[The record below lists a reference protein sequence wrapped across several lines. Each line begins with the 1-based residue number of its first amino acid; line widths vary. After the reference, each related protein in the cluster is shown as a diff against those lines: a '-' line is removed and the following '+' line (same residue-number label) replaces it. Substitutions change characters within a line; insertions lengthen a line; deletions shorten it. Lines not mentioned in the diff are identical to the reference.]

1 MAIYKNEPCFIYYFW
16 QLQDHSLLVEALSR
30 SIGSIDIFIP
40 NGRCKDLPLPYEFQP
55 YTLMYLTL
63 RHERADQPYLLTD
76 YSFSSISYQLPP
88 PESFKTLYI
97 NELLHLL
104 FRNRRSNYQ
113 FFDSYQST
121 LEAIKS
127 NSNVDFSILNF
138 ENFLFQ
144 NLNLPIYSVNNSQP
158 IAPNKKYQFSLST
171 GFVEVQSDSTDHI
184 FWNQLNKN
192 THWQSAPLPPS
203 DPNNQ
208 KLTLSGSEIHDILNL
223 EFKQPNSIQNA
234 RALHSSIIASL
245 TNNTEFESSKLYRN
259 YQNTI
264 TLNSYTQE
272 SSELSQESSELSQ
285 ESSEL
290 SQESS
295 MQSQESSEPSQE
307 SSELSQESSMQSQE
321 SSEPSQESSEPS
333 QESSEPSQE
342 SSMQSQESSE
352 LSQESSELSQES
364 SELSQESSELSQ
376 ESSELS
382 QESSELSQESSEL
395 SQESSELSQES
406 SELSQESSELSQ
418 ESAPQSQESSAQIQ
432 DSTAKNT
439 SAPQCKTILIQPLK
453 SDKSLSEEDKKAQK
467 LKNEI
472 KKVEDKIKKY
482 DRIFIDT
489 SSLIYSKADQFWTNV
504 VPLLAKHNKNIVIPI
519 TVYSELKNLVNN
531 PETAKQN
538 KSYIAAQGHKILQNV
553 NNLLEAKTLLL
564 VGDKNDIS
572 VDSTLQSVFKLF
584 SLKYDLLLI
593 TQNRNLAAS
602 IIDIEKNRS
611 QSAITTHQIK
621 VMHIVDDG
629 LLCDFDIVTNT
640 DNSISAQRKTN
651 TTNSS
656 AVNTN
661 EKFAIKNQITKVS
674 ESINITEYPSEG
686 SELTA
691 EGRKDII
698 KITLTKAGPSGGEG
712 TIFFTNIPK
721 IVAKIYKPG
730 KLDQAKFEKLR
741 LMMSKNLQYPGIC
754 LPKALL
760 YNNNHEF
767 VGYTM
772 EQAEGKELQ
781 KCIFIPQL
789 LAKNFPDWTKLET
802 VTLCITIL
810 KKIKYLHD
818 RNVILGDINPLNILV
833 KSPTE
838 VYFVDTDSYQIEGYP
853 CPVGTVNFTAP
864 EIQRKKYCEFLRTMG
879 NERFAVATLL
889 FMIMLPGKPPYSLQ
903 GGENQIDNIINADFA
918 YPSGKRSNG
927 KAPEGMWRFCWSHL
941 PRFLKDDFYETF
953 HKSGIYHDENA
964 RFSTDEWLAKFKRYL
979 SQIKN
984 GSITNY
990 DEMSLSL
997 FPTRRKKSP
1006 KNHDFI

>member
-16 QLQDHSLLVEALSR
+16 QLQDHSLLVEALTR

-144 NLNLPIYSVNNSQP
+144 NLNLPIYSVNNGQP
-158 IAPNKKYQFSLST
+158 IAPNKKYQFSLNT

-203 DPNNQ
+203 IPNNQ
-208 KLTLSGSEIHDILNL
+208 KLTLSGTEIHDILNL

-234 RALHSSIIASL
+234 RILHSSIIASL

-264 TLNSYTQE
+264 ALNSNTQE
-272 SSELSQESSELSQ
+272 SSELSQESSALSQ
-285 ESSEL
+285 ESSEPSHESFEP
-290 SQESS
+290 SQEGSEPSHESS
-295 MQSQESSEPSQE
+295 ELSQESSEPSQE
-307 SSELSQESSMQSQE
+307 SSAPSQESSALSQESSEQSQE
-321 SSEPSQESSEPS
+321 SAT
-333 QESSEPSQE
+333 
-342 SSMQSQESSE
+342 QSQESSE
-352 LSQESSELSQES
+352 L
-364 SELSQESSELSQ
+364 
-376 ESSELS
+376 
-382 QESSELSQESSEL
+382 
-395 SQESSELSQES
+395 
-406 SELSQESSELSQ
+406 
-418 ESAPQSQESSAQIQ
+418 SQESSAQIQ

-439 SAPQCKTILIQPLK
+439 SALQRTILIYRSR
-453 SDKSLSEEDKKAQK
+453 SDSSPSEEDKKAQK
-467 LKNEI
+467 LKDEI

-482 DRIFIDT
+482 DKIFIDT
-489 SSLIYSKADQFWTNV
+489 SSLIYSKADQFWTNI
-504 VPLLAKHNKNIVIPI
+504 VPLLAKHNKNIVIP
-519 TVYSELKNLVNN
+519 TAVYSELKNLVNN

-640 DNSISAQRKTN
+640 DNSILAQRKTN

-674 ESINITEYPSEG
+674 GSINITEYPSEG

-712 TIFFTNIPK
+712 TIFFTNTPK

-730 KLDQAKFEKLR
+730 KLDQAKFEKLH

-760 YNNNHEF
+760 YNNKHEF

-953 HKSGIYHDENA
+953 HKSGKYHDENA

>member
-97 NELLHLL
+97 NELLHFL

-113 FFDSYQST
+113 FFNSYQST

-127 NSNVDFSILNF
+127 NRNVDFSILNF

-144 NLNLPIYSVNNSQP
+144 NLNLPIYSANNGQP

-171 GFVEVQSDSTDHI
+171 GFVEVQSNSTDHI

-208 KLTLSGSEIHDILNL
+208 KLTLSGTEIHDILNL

-264 TLNSYTQE
+264 TLNSNTQE
-272 SSELSQESSELSQ
+272 NSELSQESSELSQ
-285 ESSEL
+285 EGSAL

-295 MQSQESSEPSQE
+295 A
-307 SSELSQESSMQSQE
+307 LSQK
-321 SSEPSQESSEPS
+321 
-333 QESSEPSQE
+333 
-342 SSMQSQESSE
+342 SSE

-376 ESSELS
+376 ESSALSQESSALS
-382 QESSELSQESSEL
+382 QESSELSQESSAL
-395 SQESSELSQES
+395 SQKS

-504 VPLLAKHNKNIVIPI
+504 VPLLAKHNKYIVIP
-519 TVYSELKNLVNN
+519 TAVYSELKNLVNN
-531 PETAKQN
+531 PDSAKQN

-553 NNLLEAKTLLL
+553 NNLLEAKTLLRI
-564 VGDKNDIS
+564 GDKNDIS
-572 VDSTLQSVFKLF
+572 VDSTFQSVFKIY
-584 SLKYDLLLI
+584 SLKYNLLLI

-621 VMHIVDDG
+621 VVHIVDDG

>member
-16 QLQDHSLLVEALSR
+16 QLQDHSLLVEALTR

-144 NLNLPIYSVNNSQP
+144 NLNLPIYSVNNGQP
-158 IAPNKKYQFSLST
+158 IAPNKKYQFSLNT
-171 GFVEVQSDSTDHI
+171 GFVEVQSNSTDHI

-203 DPNNQ
+203 IPNNQ
-208 KLTLSGSEIHDILNL
+208 KLTLSGTEIHDILNL

-234 RALHSSIIASL
+234 RALHSSIIATL

-264 TLNSYTQE
+264 ALNSNTKE
-272 SSELSQESSELSQ
+272 SF
-285 ESSEL
+285 
-290 SQESS
+290 
-295 MQSQESSEPSQE
+295 EPSQE
-307 SSELSQESSMQSQE
+307 SSELSQESF
-321 SSEPSQESSEPS
+321 EPSQEGSEPS
-333 QESSEPSQE
+333 H
-342 SSMQSQESSE
+342 ESSE
-352 LSQESSELSQES
+352 LSQESS
-364 SELSQESSELSQ
+364 
-376 ESSELS
+376 
-382 QESSELSQESSEL
+382 
-395 SQESSELSQES
+395 
-406 SELSQESSELSQ
+406 
-418 ESAPQSQESSAQIQ
+418 AQIK

-439 SAPQCKTILIQPLK
+439 SELQLKILIQPLK
-453 SDKSLSEEDKKAQK
+453 SDSSPSEEDKKAQK
-467 LKNEI
+467 LKDEI

-482 DRIFIDT
+482 DKIFIDT
-489 SSLIYSKADQFWTNV
+489 SSLIYSKADQFWTNI
-504 VPLLAKHNKNIVIPI
+504 VPLLAKHNKNIVIP
-519 TVYSELKNLVNN
+519 TVVYSELKNLVNN

-564 VGDKNDIS
+564 VGDKNNIS

-640 DNSISAQRKTN
+640 DNSILVQRKTN

-674 ESINITEYPSEG
+674 GSINITEYPSEG

-712 TIFFTNIPK
+712 TIFFTNTPK

-730 KLDQAKFEKLR
+730 KLDQAKFEKLH

-760 YNNNHEF
+760 YNNKHEF

-838 VYFVDTDSYQIEGYP
+838 VYFVDTDSYQIEGYH
-853 CPVGTVNFTAP
+853 CPVGTVNFTAT

-953 HKSGIYHDENA
+953 HKSGKYHDENA

>member
-40 NGRCKDLPLPYEFQP
+40 NGRCKDLPLPHEFQP

-121 LEAIKS
+121 LEAIRS
-127 NSNVDFSILNF
+127 NRNVDFSILNF

-144 NLNLPIYSVNNSQP
+144 NLNLPIYSVNNGQP
-158 IAPNKKYQFSLST
+158 IVSNKKYQFSLST

-208 KLTLSGSEIHDILNL
+208 KLTLSGTEIHDILNL

-234 RALHSSIIASL
+234 RILHSSIIASL

-264 TLNSYTQE
+264 TLNSNTQE
-272 SSELSQESSELSQ
+272 NSELSQESSELSQ
-285 ESSEL
+285 EGSA
-290 SQESS
+290 Q
-295 MQSQESSEPSQE
+295 SQE
-307 SSELSQESSMQSQE
+307 SSELSQESSKLSQESSALSQESSEQSQE
-321 SSEPSQESSEPS
+321 SSE
-333 QESSEPSQE
+333 
-342 SSMQSQESSE
+342 QSQESSE
-352 LSQESSELSQES
+352 LSQESSEQSQES
-364 SELSQESSELSQ
+364 SELSQESSALSQESATQSQ
-376 ESSELS
+376 ESSEL
-382 QESSELSQESSEL
+382 
-395 SQESSELSQES
+395 
-406 SELSQESSELSQ
+406 
-418 ESAPQSQESSAQIQ
+418 SQESSAQIQ

-439 SAPQCKTILIQPLK
+439 SALQRTIHIYRLR
-453 SDKSLSEEDKKAQK
+453 SDSSLSEEDKKAQK
-467 LKNEI
+467 LKDEI

-519 TVYSELKNLVNN
+519 TVYSELKNLVSN

-564 VGDKNDIS
+564 VGDKNDTS
-572 VDSTLQSVFKLF
+572 VDSTFQSVFKIY
-584 SLKYDLLLI
+584 SLKYNLLLI

-621 VMHIVDDG
+621 VVHIVDDG
-629 LLCDFDIVTNT
+629 LLCDFDIVTKT
-640 DNSISAQRKTN
+640 DYPISAQRETN
-651 TTNSS
+651 TKNSS

-674 ESINITEYPSEG
+674 GSINITEQPSEG
-686 SELTA
+686 AELSA
-691 EGRKDII
+691 EGRKDIV

-953 HKSGIYHDENA
+953 HKSGKYHDENA

>member
-16 QLQDHSLLVEALSR
+16 QLQDHSLLVEALTR

-104 FRNRRSNYQ
+104 FRNRRSNYK

-144 NLNLPIYSVNNSQP
+144 NLNLPIYSVNNGQP
-158 IAPNKKYQFSLST
+158 IAPNKKYQFSLNT
-171 GFVEVQSDSTDHI
+171 GFVEVQSNSTDHI

-203 DPNNQ
+203 IPNNQ
-208 KLTLSGSEIHDILNL
+208 KLTLSGTEIHDILNL

-234 RALHSSIIASL
+234 RALHSSIIATL

-264 TLNSYTQE
+264 ALNSNTKESFEPSQE
-272 SSELSQESSELSQ
+272 SSELSQESFEPSQESSELSQ

-290 SQESS
+290 SQESFEPS
-295 MQSQESSEPSQE
+295 HESSELSQESSEPSQE
-307 SSELSQESSMQSQE
+307 SSKLSQESFEPSQEGSEPSHESSELSQESF
-321 SSEPSQESSEPS
+321 EPSQEGSEPS
-333 QESSEPSQE
+333 H
-342 SSMQSQESSE
+342 ESSE
-352 LSQESSELSQES
+352 LSQESS
-364 SELSQESSELSQ
+364 
-376 ESSELS
+376 
-382 QESSELSQESSEL
+382 
-395 SQESSELSQES
+395 
-406 SELSQESSELSQ
+406 
-418 ESAPQSQESSAQIQ
+418 AQIK

-439 SAPQCKTILIQPLK
+439 SELQLKILIQPLK
-453 SDKSLSEEDKKAQK
+453 SDSSPSEEDKKAQK
-467 LKNEI
+467 LKDEI

-482 DRIFIDT
+482 DKIFIDT
-489 SSLIYSKADQFWTNV
+489 SSLIYSKADQFWTNI
-504 VPLLAKHNKNIVIPI
+504 VPLLAKHNKNIVIP
-519 TVYSELKNLVNN
+519 TVVYSELKNLVNN

-640 DNSISAQRKTN
+640 DNSILVQRKTN

-674 ESINITEYPSEG
+674 GSINITEYPSEG

-712 TIFFTNIPK
+712 TIFFTNTPK

-730 KLDQAKFEKLR
+730 KLDQAKFEKLH

-760 YNNNHEF
+760 YNNKHEF

-953 HKSGIYHDENA
+953 HKSGKYHDENA

>member
-1 MAIYKNEPCFIYYFW
+1 
-16 QLQDHSLLVEALSR
+16 
-30 SIGSIDIFIP
+30 
-40 NGRCKDLPLPYEFQP
+40 
-55 YTLMYLTL
+55 
-63 RHERADQPYLLTD
+63 
-76 YSFSSISYQLPP
+76 
-88 PESFKTLYI
+88 
-97 NELLHLL
+97 
-104 FRNRRSNYQ
+104 
-113 FFDSYQST
+113 
-121 LEAIKS
+121 
-127 NSNVDFSILNF
+127 
-138 ENFLFQ
+138 
-144 NLNLPIYSVNNSQP
+144 
-158 IAPNKKYQFSLST
+158 
-171 GFVEVQSDSTDHI
+171 
-184 FWNQLNKN
+184 
-192 THWQSAPLPPS
+192 
-203 DPNNQ
+203 
-208 KLTLSGSEIHDILNL
+208 
-223 EFKQPNSIQNA
+223 
-234 RALHSSIIASL
+234 
-245 TNNTEFESSKLYRN
+245 
-259 YQNTI
+259 
-264 TLNSYTQE
+264 
-272 SSELSQESSELSQ
+272 
-285 ESSEL
+285 
-290 SQESS
+290 
-295 MQSQESSEPSQE
+295 
-307 SSELSQESSMQSQE
+307 MQSQE
-321 SSEPSQESSEPS
+321 SSEPSQESSEP
-333 QESSEPSQE
+333 
-342 SSMQSQESSE
+342 
-352 LSQESSELSQES
+352 
-364 SELSQESSELSQ
+364 
-376 ESSELS
+376 
-382 QESSELSQESSEL
+382 

-504 VPLLAKHNKNIVIPI
+504 VPLLAKHNKYIVIP
-519 TVYSELKNLVNN
+519 TAVYSELKNLVNN
-531 PETAKQN
+531 PDSAKQN

-553 NNLLEAKTLLL
+553 NNLLEAKTLLRI
-564 VGDKNDIS
+564 GDKNDIS

-674 ESINITEYPSEG
+674 GSINITEYPSEG

-853 CPVGTVNFTAP
+853 CPVGTTKFTAP
-864 EIQRKKYCEFLRTMG
+864 EIQHKNFREFLRTIG

-889 FMIMLPGKPPYSLQ
+889 FMIMLPGKPPYSRK
-903 GGENQIDNIINADFA
+903 GGENEIDNIINADFA

-941 PRFLKDDFYETF
+941 PRFLKEDFYETF
-953 HKSGIYHDENA
+953 HKSGKYHDENN

-979 SQIKN
+979 SQIKS
-984 GSITNY
+984 GSIKNY

-997 FPTRRKKSP
+997 FPTRCKKSP
-1006 KNHDFI
+1006 KDHDFM